1 MPLIKCEN
9 LCLGY
14 DGRTVAKDLSF
25 EIERGDYVC
34 ILGDNG
40 TGKSTLV
47 KVLTGLAKPLS
58 GTIITDFPRTCAG
71 YLPQQTDFQKDFPA
85 TVGEIVLSGC
95 LGRKRF
101 FSFYNSED
109 KKTARENMEK
119 LGISE
124 LSGRSYKDLSGGQK
138 QRVLI
143 ARALC
148 AAKEIIILDE
158 PASGLDGTSS
168 EEMYEIINSLNK
180 DEKMTV
186 IMVSHDREKSEKYAD
201 KVLHLGKTQFFGTW
215 EEYEI
220 FMKEEKQR
228 S

>member
-58 GTIITDFPRTCAG
+58 GTIITDFPLSEAG

-95 LGRKRF
+95 LGRKGF
-101 FSFYNSED
+101 FGFYNSED

-124 LSGRSYKDLSGGQK
+124 LSSRSYKDLSGGQK
-138 QRVLI
+138 QRVLL

-148 AAKEIIILDE
+148 AAREVIILDE
-158 PASGLDGTSS
+158 PASGLDGKSS
-168 EEMYEIINSLNK
+168 EEMYEIIDSLNK

-186 IMVSHDREKSEKYAD
+186 IMVSHDEEKSLKYAD
-201 KVLHLGKTQFFGTW
+201 KVLHLGKTQFFGTH
-215 EEYEI
+215 EQYEI